1 MKRRTT
7 SIVGALVL
15 ALAALGF
22 YWLLMPQPI
31 LVETAEVMTS
41 RFQDTVE
48 EDGRARVRDRY
59 LVSAPLSG
67 RIQRLTLK
75 AGDTVRTGTSSFWGA
90 TMSR

>member
-7 SIVGALVL
+7 SIAGVLVL

-22 YWLLMPQPI
+22 YWLLMPQPT
-31 LVETAEVMTS
+31 LVETAEVVTS

-48 EDGRARVRDRY
+48 EDGRTRVRDRY

-75 AGDTVRTGTSSFWGA
+75 AGDTVRTG
-90 TMSR
+90 